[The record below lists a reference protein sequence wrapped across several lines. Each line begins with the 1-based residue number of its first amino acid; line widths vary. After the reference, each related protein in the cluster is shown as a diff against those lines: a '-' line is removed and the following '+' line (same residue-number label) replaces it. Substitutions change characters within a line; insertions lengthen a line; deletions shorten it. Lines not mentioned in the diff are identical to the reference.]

1 MIKAP
6 DIDPFNANKKLN
18 DGNYTLYKY
27 IFFRCDFKI
36 FLK

>member
-27 IFFRCDFKI
+27 IFLDVI
-36 FLK
+36 LKYS